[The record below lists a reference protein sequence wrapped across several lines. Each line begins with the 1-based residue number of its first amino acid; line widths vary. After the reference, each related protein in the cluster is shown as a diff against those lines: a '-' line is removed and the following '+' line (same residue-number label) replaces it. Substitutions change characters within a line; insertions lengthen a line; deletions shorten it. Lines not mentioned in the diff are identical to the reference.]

1 MAQYDVPAMVDYVLN
16 TTNQQQLYYIGHSQG
31 TLIMFAQLAE
41 NPAFAR
47 KVRDCA
53 EMRTKPVEQQ
63 RYYVFVSHRMVH
75 SFCMCIID

>member
-1 MAQYDVPAMVDYVLN
+1 MAKYDVPAMVDYVLN
-16 TTNQQQLYYIGHSQG
+16 TTNQEQLYYIGHSQG

-53 EMRTKPVEQQ
+53 EMKAKTVEQQ
-63 RYYVFVSHRMVH
+63 RLLYFR
-75 SFCMCIID
+75 